1 MEHPSPSAPV
11 DVLARRVRQVRSRRE
26 ITAQQ
31 LADRLRDVGVPW
43 DRATVTK
50 LETGRRQNVTLVEW
64 LALARV
70 LDVAPV
76 HLLIE
81 PEVPGPD
88 ADDQAALPY
97 DVTPGETVPRYQA
110 RAWIRGLANLPGTD
124 LRTFFSEVPAWEW
137 GHRWVLVSKD
147 ADPDAPIGDLHKWAR
162 AGYGGYGNPD
172 IVGRGHGGEPEEAP
186 ER

>member
-1 MEHPSPSAPV
+1 MAHPSPSAPV
-11 DVLARRVRQVRSRRE
+11 DVLARRVRQVRTRRE

-31 LADRLRDVGVPW
+31 LADRLRAVGVAW

-88 ADDQAALPY
+88 SDDQAASLY
-97 DVTPGETVPRYQA
+97 EVTPGAPQPRSQA
-110 RAWIRGLANLPGTD
+110 RSWVRGMQPLPGTD
-124 LRTFFSEVPAWEW
+124 LRTFYSEVPAGEW
-137 GHRWVLVSKD
+137 GHQWVLVSRD
-147 ADPDAPIGDLHKWAR
+147 ADLDAPIKDLHKWAR

-172 IVGRGHGGEPEEAP
+172 IVGGGRGES
-186 ER
+186 R

>member
-1 MEHPSPSAPV
+1 MEHLSPSAPV
-11 DVLARRVRQVRSRRE
+11 DVLARRVRQVRTRRE

-31 LADRLRDVGVPW
+31 LADRLREVGVQW

-88 ADDQAALPY
+88 ADDQAAQPY
-97 DVTPGETVPRYQA
+97 EVTPGATVPRHRA
-110 RAWIRGLANLPGTD
+110 RAWVRGLTNLPGTD

-137 GHRWVLVSKD
+137 GHHWVLVSRD
-147 ADPDAPIGDLHKWAR
+147 ADPDAPIKDLYKWER
-162 AGYGGYGNPD
+162 AGYSGFGNPD
-172 IVGRGHGGEPEEAP
+172 IIGGDRGES
-186 ER
+186 R